1 MLESNRASQGQ
12 HRCLLALLG
21 QLSQRCLL
29 ALLGQLYQLSQR
41 CLLLLSPGQ
50 EGCSQRMGLPP
61 PFWLLELHLISHCI
75 GPNGKKSL
83 DNLCVNALSD
93 IWTAWEAPQIFNT
106 DHSI

>member
-41 CLLLLSPGQ
+41 CLLLLKKVAVNMWVRHQLFGFLS
-50 EGCSQRMGLPP
+50 C
-61 PFWLLELHLISHCI
+61 ISFHII
-75 GPNGKKSL
+75 GPIGKKSL